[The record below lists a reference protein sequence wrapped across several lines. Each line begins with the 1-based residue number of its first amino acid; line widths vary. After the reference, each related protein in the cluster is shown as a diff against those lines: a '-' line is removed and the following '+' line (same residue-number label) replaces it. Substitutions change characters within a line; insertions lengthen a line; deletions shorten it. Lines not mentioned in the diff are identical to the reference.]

1 METQNT
7 ISKPL
12 WWTGTIIKGLLCL
25 FLAFDALMKLIKNP
39 SAVESTV
46 KMGLPESCIPLLGIY
61 LLLSTALYIY
71 PKTVMLGMLFLAAYL
86 GAAAAIMYREGIAG
100 HPYIFPIVFAIFI
113 VVVEFMRNEKI
124 RTMVPF
130 TK

>member
-1 METQNT
+1 MQNT
-7 ISKPL
+7 IPKPI

-25 FLAFDALMKLIKNP
+25 FMVFDAIMKIIKHP
-39 SAVESTV
+39 SVVESSV
-46 KMGLPESCIPLLGIY
+46 QMGLPESSLPFLGLY

-71 PKTVMLGMLFLAAYL
+71 PKTVMLGMLLIAAYL
-86 GAAAAIMYREGIAG
+86 GAAAGIMFRDGIAG
-100 HPYIFPIVFAIFI
+100 HPYTFPVVFAVFI
-113 VVVEFMRNEKI
+113 VIGEFLRNGKI

>member
-1 METQNT
+1 MQTT
-7 ISKPL
+7 IPKPI

-25 FLAFDALMKLIKNP
+25 FMIFDAIMKIIKNP
-39 SAVESTV
+39 SAAESTV
-46 KMGLPESCIPLLGIY
+46 QMGLPESSLPFLGVY

-71 PKTVMLGMLFLAAYL
+71 PKTVMLGMLLIAAWL
-86 GAAAAIMYREGIAG
+86 GAAAGIMYRDGIAG
-100 HPYIFPIVFAIFI
+100 HPYVFPIVVAVFI
-113 VVVEFMRNEKI
+113 VIGEFLRNGKI